1 MTVAGRFD
9 GSFVTIALS
18 WRCHQGGYNSGSTT
32 SGLLQWCANPNDR
45 QGCDSD
51 RAIE

>member
-18 WRCHQGGYNSGSTT
+18 WRCHQGRLQLGVDNLWSTPVV
-32 SGLLQWCANPNDR
+32 CKP
-45 QGCDSD
+45 
-51 RAIE
+51 E